1 MFDLAR
7 LVTDLEYDCQSFQ
20 YTDDGE
26 VMEILRAQAKD
37 VNLIA
42 PLFDAY
48 RQFYKAPS
56 DIKASRQFI
65 FERLT
70 NHESVIF
77 LAMDDVRA
85 LGFVQL
91 YPLFASV
98 ALQSLW
104 LLNDLYVDP
113 SARKQGV
120 GERLMKHAEQFAQE
134 TGSRGIFLRTATNNY
149 PAQQL
154 YEKCG
159 WVRDDEFYRYD
170 RILK

>member
-1 MFDLAR
+1 
-7 LVTDLEYDCQSFQ
+7 
-20 YTDDGE
+20 
-26 VMEILRAQAKD
+26 MEIIRAQAKD
-37 VNLIA
+37 VDLIA

-56 DIKASRQFI
+56 DVEASHQFI

-70 NHESVIF
+70 KDESVIF
-77 LAMDDVRA
+77 LAMEDERV
-85 LGFVQL
+85 LGFIQL

-104 LLNDLYVDP
+104 LLNDLFVVE

-120 GERLMKHAEQFAQE
+120 GETLIKHAEQFADE
-134 TGSRGIFLRTATNNY
+134 TGSRGLFLRTATDNFA
-149 PAQQL
+149 AQKL

-159 WVRDDEFYRYD
+159 WVRDETFYRYD
-170 RILK
+170 KILR

>member
-1 MFDLAR
+1 MK
-7 LVTDLEYDCQSFQ
+7 
-20 YTDDGE
+20 
-26 VMEILRAQAKD
+26 IHRAQAKD
-37 VNLIA
+37 ADLIA

-56 DIKASRQFI
+56 NMEASRQFI

-70 NHESVIF
+70 NNESVIF
-77 LAMDDVRA
+77 LAMEGERA

-104 LLNDLYVDP
+104 LLNDLFVDIEV
-113 SARKQGV
+113 RKQGV
-120 GERLMKHAEQFAQE
+120 AEALMKHGEQFADD
-134 TGSRGIFLRTATNNY
+134 TGSRGLFLRTATDNY
-149 PAQQL
+149 PAQRL

-159 WVRDDEFYRYD
+159 WVKDDNFYRYD
-170 RILK
+170 RILR

>member
-1 MFDLAR
+1 
-7 LVTDLEYDCQSFQ
+7 
-20 YTDDGE
+20 
-26 VMEILRAQAKD
+26 MEIFRAEAKD
-37 VNLIA
+37 TDLIA

-56 DIKASRQFI
+56 DIEASRQFI

-70 NHESVIF
+70 KDESVIF
-77 LAMDDVRA
+77 LAMGREHA

-104 LLNDLYVDP
+104 LLNDLFVVE
-113 SARKQGV
+113 SSRKQGV
-120 GERLMKHAEQFAQE
+120 GEALMKHAEQFATE
-134 TGSRGIFLRTATNNY
+134 TGSRGLFLRTATDNFT
-149 PAQQL
+149 AQKL

-159 WVRDDEFYRYD
+159 WVRDEKFYRYD
-170 RILK
+170 KILP

>member
-1 MFDLAR
+1 MK
-7 LVTDLEYDCQSFQ
+7 
-20 YTDDGE
+20 
-26 VMEILRAQAKD
+26 IHRAQAID
-37 VNLIA
+37 ADLIA

-56 DIKASRQFI
+56 NTEASRQFI

-70 NHESVIF
+70 NDESVIF
-77 LAMDDVRA
+77 LAMDGERA

-104 LLNDLYVDP
+104 LLNDLFVE
-113 SARKQGV
+113 SAVRKQGV
-120 GERLMKHAEQFAQE
+120 AERLMQHAEQFAYD
-134 TGSRGIFLRTATNNY
+134 TGSRGLFLRTATDNH
-149 PAQQL
+149 PAQRL

-159 WVRDDEFYRYD
+159 WVRDDKFYRYD
-170 RILK
+170 RILR

>member
-1 MFDLAR
+1 
-7 LVTDLEYDCQSFQ
+7 
-20 YTDDGE
+20 
-26 VMEILRAQAKD
+26 MEILRAQAKD
-37 VNLIA
+37 ADLIA

-56 DIKASRQFI
+56 DIEASHQFI

-70 NHESVIF
+70 NDESVIF
-77 LAMDDVRA
+77 LAMEGYHA

-98 ALQSLW
+98 ALQALW

-134 TGSRGIFLRTATNNY
+134 TGSRGLFLRTATDNY

-159 WVRDDEFYRYD
+159 WVKDDKFYRYD
-170 RILK
+170 RIVR

>member
-1 MFDLAR
+1 
-7 LVTDLEYDCQSFQ
+7 
-20 YTDDGE
+20 
-26 VMEILRAQAKD
+26 MEIRRAQSKD
-37 VNLIA
+37 VDQIA

-56 DIKASRQFI
+56 DIAASRQFI

-70 NHESVIF
+70 NGESVIF
-77 LAMDDVRA
+77 LAIENGRA

-104 LLNDLYVDP
+104 LLNDLFVDF

-120 GERLMKHAEQFAQE
+120 GERLMKHAEQFAYE
-134 TGSRGIFLRTATNNY
+134 TGSRGLFLRTAIDNY
-149 PAQQL
+149 AAQGL

-159 WVRDDEFYRYD
+159 WVKDEKFYRYD
-170 RILK
+170 RILR

>member
-1 MFDLAR
+1 MSGLAWIRFDL
-7 LVTDLEYDCQSFQ
+7 L
-20 YTDDGE
+20 
-26 VMEILRAQAKD
+26 AQTINNVLKQ
-37 VNLIA
+37 NLIA

-56 DIKASRQFI
+56 DIEASQHFI
-65 FERLT
+65 SERLA
-70 NHESVIF
+70 NDESVIF
-77 LAMDDVRA
+77 LAMDEERA

-104 LLNDLYVDP
+104 LLNDLFVDETEK
-113 SARKQGV
+113 KQGV
-120 GERLMKHAEQFAQE
+120 GERLMKHAEQFALD
-134 TGSRGIFLRTATNNY
+134 TGSRGLFLRTAKDNH

-159 WVRDDEFYRYD
+159 WVRDERFYRYD
-170 RILK
+170 RIVR

>member
-1 MFDLAR
+1 
-7 LVTDLEYDCQSFQ
+7 
-20 YTDDGE
+20 
-26 VMEILRAQAKD
+26 MEILRAQAKD
-37 VNLIA
+37 ADLIA

-48 RQFYKAPS
+48 RQFYQAPS
-56 DIKASRQFI
+56 DIEASRQFI

-70 NHESVIF
+70 NDESVIF
-77 LAMDDVRA
+77 LAMEAERA

-104 LLNDLYVDP
+104 LLNDLFVDP
-113 SARKQGV
+113 AARKQGV
-120 GERLMKHAEQFAQE
+120 GERLMKDAEQFASE
-134 TGSRGIFLRTATNNY
+134 IGSRGLFLRTAIDNY

-159 WVRDDEFYRYD
+159 WVRDNKFYRYD
-170 RILK
+170 RILQSAA